1 QARDKPYLF
10 LDKLHAD
17 VACGP
22 TLTSLFI
29 QRSTYFAFFGKQI
42 SVDAV
47 DVNSMHKEQATTDQP
62 RPGPEQSAGG
72 HPRPELIIVDE
83 DHQQDRLEN
92 LRRTADEQEARLE
105 QLTQRESDQQENIAQ
120 VQNAVSKQE
129 ERLMASSR
137 DVEAL
142 QEKLDS
148 MRRVEAEQVI
158 RLESLEA
165 DEEKRRTL
173 RGTLEQT
180 QHELGE
186 EIQLDLLAAGQQEQA
201 LRDDEAQT
209 ARLKQLSEEEQEN
222 QRNLDQLRAQTA
234 RQQAVLDQL
243 AATERE
249 RKATLEQ
256 VEAEERRMYTV
267 VAELL
272 ENARQL
278 SDEEKIQ
285 AESWARI
292 ENEHKSVVDKLV
304 ARELEL
310 RGNIDQLAAC
320 LERLQA
326 KIKKATKEYEDCQQR
341 SERLP
346 AIEREEQSAM
356 ESHESESQGSRLEP
370 GQARLSP
377 VTAEEEQPHMLDT
390 QRDTRVELEQGST
403 LMKSLEM
410 MDHHVKTHLR
420 HPRWENSLTTT
431 SRHAKDSS
439 VGQVAEKVGIKFK
452 LYEDGEWQ
460 LKHTLMLDAS
470 EPSELRRVVIKYM
483 RKGYGIFDSQSRAL
497 TAQTCF
503 ERVTSDGTNVIHLAP
518 EWEVFISVVALLAPV
533 VLAAPQA
540 GPGEAWIS
548 LIQEQCLDIAKKVHA
563 PGFNLLEVGPATQA
577 MPTCTPAYVECIKNI
592 SGVSPDASTFPQP
605 DATQG
610 QLAACLLQL
619 APDHVKYFLDNDK
632 ASTPL
637 PASQNCALR
646 ELHRV
651 AHVEL
656 GPLA

>member
-1 QARDKPYLF
+1 YHDLERCVTGVTELIKSAQAIRDGDDTDEGEDQVRSPNRSGILNLPDQARDKPYLF

-47 DVNSMHKEQATTDQP
+47 DVNSMHEEQATTDQP

-72 HPRPELIIVDE
+72 HPRPELMIVDE
-83 DHQQDRLEN
+83 DYQQDRLEN
-92 LRRTADEQEARLE
+92 LRRTVDEQEARLE
-105 QLTQRESDQQENIAQ
+105 QLTQRERDQQENIAQ
-120 VQNAVSKQE
+120 LQNAVSEQE
-129 ERLMASSR
+129 ERLMSSSR

-142 QEKLDS
+142 QEKLDG
-148 MRRVEAEQVI
+148 MRRAEAEQV
-158 RLESLEA
+158 
-165 DEEKRRTL
+165 
-173 RGTLEQT
+173 
-180 QHELGE
+180 
-186 EIQLDLLAAGQQEQA
+186 LLSRPSTNSAKKYDSIFSRAGQREQA

-234 RQQAVLDQL
+234 RQQDVLDQL

-256 VEAEERRMYTV
+256 LEAEERRMDTV
-267 VAELL
+267 VAELS

-292 ENEHKSVVDKLV
+292 ENEHKSVVDQLV

-326 KIKKATKEYEDCQQR
+326 KIEKATKECEDCQQR

-346 AIEREEQSAM
+346 AM

-377 VTAEEEQPHMLDT
+377 VTAEEEQPHVLDT

-410 MDHHVKTHLR
+410 MDHHVKTDNKR
-420 HPRWENSLTTT
+420 
-431 SRHAKDSS
+431 SR
-439 VGQVAEKVGIKFK
+439 G
-452 LYEDGEWQ
+452 
-460 LKHTLMLDAS
+460 
-470 EPSELRRVVIKYM
+470 
-483 RKGYGIFDSQSRAL
+483 
-497 TAQTCF
+497 
-503 ERVTSDGTNVIHLAP
+503 
-518 EWEVFISVVALLAPV
+518 
-533 VLAAPQA
+533 
-540 GPGEAWIS
+540 
-548 LIQEQCLDIAKKVHA
+548 
-563 PGFNLLEVGPATQA
+563 
-577 MPTCTPAYVECIKNI
+577 
-592 SGVSPDASTFPQP
+592 
-605 DATQG
+605 
-610 QLAACLLQL
+610 
-619 APDHVKYFLDNDK
+619 
-632 ASTPL
+632 
-637 PASQNCALR
+637 
-646 ELHRV
+646 
-651 AHVEL
+651 
-656 GPLA
+656 